1 MHCRI
6 GDGMK
11 HSKLQLQ
18 VLLKTIVALVEFTI
32 TRFSACTRSVWG
44 LPSWSLALSKL
55 CDQNSK
61 GMQHCQGSFSAG
73 STYIALLVLK
83 YLVQVWHPEDWV
95 CNEEWTKKA
104 GHDEGSQGLR
114 NGQVWWLPV
123 YESEVVT
130 KVCGWK
136 EEVGMSSMGL
146 TILRLGRMG
155 YQQVDLLKWHS
166 AHCIVSS
173 SEPNSNTY
181 SEILHMSYHES

>member
-114 NGQVWWLPV
+114 NGQVWWLRLRIKSCDKGLWMKRRSRDVLHGVDNP
-123 YESEVVT
+123 EAWQDGIPT
-130 KVCGWK
+130 GWLAQITLK
-136 EEVGMSSMGL
+136 
-146 TILRLGRMG
+146 IL
-155 YQQVDLLKWHS
+155 Y
-166 AHCIVSS
+166 CIIREASKT
-173 SEPNSNTY
+173 NFW
-181 SEILHMSYHES
+181 